1 VIGVDYRSL
10 TSEPLLFRSYKM
22 SRTKII
28 ALTAIA
34 PIIWGSTYI
43 VTTEALPAES
53 PLMASTIRALPA
65 GLLLVLLSRAKLAQS
80 WWFKMTALGFLNI
93 GLFFYCLFFAATY
106 LPGGMAALVGS
117 LQPIFVMLLSWFLL
131 RNHLSFTQL
140 IASCLGMLGI
150 GLLLSHNTI
159 ALDPL
164 GVLIGAI
171 GTLSMSIG
179 VVLTKKWG
187 RPHGMTML
195 GFTGWQLFVGG
206 MFLLPVTLLIE
217 GVPSELSMTNIAGYG
232 YLSIMGAMVCYYL
245 WFQGIEKLPPV
256 IVSFLGFLSSVS
268 ACILGYWFLDQTLNS
283 IQLFGALTIMFA
295 IVLAAYQPKEQ
306 NTFFKL
312 PILTRG

>member
-1 VIGVDYRSL
+1 
-10 TSEPLLFRSYKM
+10 M

-43 VTTEALPAES
+43 VTTEALPVES

-65 GLLLVLLSRAKLAQS
+65 GLLLVLLSKAKLQQS
-80 WWFKMTALGFLNI
+80 WWLKMTALGFLNI

-131 RNHLSFTQL
+131 KNKLSVTQL
-140 IASCLGMLGI
+140 IASCLGILGI
-150 GLLLSHNTI
+150 GLLLSHNTM

-164 GVLIGAI
+164 GVLVGVI
-171 GTLSMSIG
+171 GTLSMSVG
-179 VVLTKKWG
+179 VVLNKKWG
-187 RPHGMTML
+187 RPQGMSML
-195 GFTGWQLFVGG
+195 GFTGWQLLVGG
-206 MFLLPVTLLIE
+206 LFLLPVTLFIE
-217 GVPSELSMTNIAGYG
+217 GVPSELSVTNMIGYG
-232 YLSIMGAMVCYYL
+232 YLSVMGAMVCYYL

-268 ACILGYWFLDQTLNS
+268 ACILGYWFLDQTLNG
-283 IQLFGALTIMFA
+283 IQLVGALTILFA
-295 IVLAAYQPKEQ
+295 IVLAAYQPKEHK
-306 NTFFKL
+306 TYAKL
-312 PILTRG
+312 PVLTRG